1 MYIALDTITNYTKII
16 INQFSKM
23 FVIYSSPIKFTKD
36 LDHARIIAEDY
47 FQKTTKIVAIE
58 EIDTNTETFIQ
69 SL

>member
-1 MYIALDTITNYTKII
+1 
-16 INQFSKM
+16 M

-47 FQKTTKIVAIE
+47 FQKTAKIVAIE

>member
-1 MYIALDTITNYTKII
+1 MAFDTISTILES
-16 INQFSKM
+16 NQSITIM

-47 FQKTTKIVAIE
+47 FQKTAKIVAIE
-58 EIDTNTETFIQ
+58 EIDTTKEFHTT

>member
-1 MYIALDTITNYTKII
+1 
-16 INQFSKM
+16 M

-36 LDHARIIAEDY
+36 LDHARLIAEEY
-47 FQKTTKIVAIE
+47 YQQTAKIVAIE